1 MFLSKGFP
9 SPEIFGLNLIP
20 LGLSNSLKYVFSCFN
35 LFCFSDFVCVCVCV
49 CVWNHCGVLKISAL
63 LRNKSS
69 QNVFSN
75 LLEAEF

>member
-1 MFLSKGFP
+1 M
-9 SPEIFGLNLIP
+9 SPALAGRFFTAEQSGKP
-20 LGLSNSLKYVFSCFN
+20 FSCIYMCACVCVCINFR
-35 LFCFSDFVCVCVCV
+35 FFSDFVCVCVCV

>member
-1 MFLSKGFP
+1 MNFLVSIYFA
-9 SPEIFGLNLIP
+9 FLI
-20 LGLSNSLKYVFSCFN
+20 L
-35 LFCFSDFVCVCVCV
+35 CVCVCV